1 MAQYQITVN
10 EELLHQ
16 LFLGNKKDSGVAAL
30 LESILNQIL
39 QAQATEQLQA
49 EPYERTEERKG
60 YRNGTRPHQLTT
72 RVGTITLR
80 VPHLRNGQFSPEMF
94 ARYQRIEQA
103 LVLTLME
110 MVVNGVS
117 TYKSARSQRVCV
129 VQNSP
134 NPLFQTM

>member
-1 MAQYQITVN
+1 
-10 EELLHQ
+10 
-16 LFLGNKKDSGVAAL
+16 
-30 LESILNQIL
+30 
-39 QAQATEQLQA
+39 
-49 EPYERTEERKG
+49 
-60 YRNGTRPHQLTT
+60 
-72 RVGTITLR
+72 
-80 VPHLRNGQFSPEMF
+80 MF